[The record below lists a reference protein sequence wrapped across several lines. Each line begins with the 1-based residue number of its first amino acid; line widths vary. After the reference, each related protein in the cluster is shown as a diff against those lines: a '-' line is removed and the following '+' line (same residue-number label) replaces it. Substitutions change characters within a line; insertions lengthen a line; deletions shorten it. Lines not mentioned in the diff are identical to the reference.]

1 MEKTNRRDALKK
13 LATGTMALGATS
25 ILSAATGI
33 ESSEDKKDKPLK
45 FKGNINHSVCQWTY
59 DFISVEELCKVV
71 KNIGFNAIDLMGP
84 KDWPM
89 LQKYGIYSSMCYIDG
104 KVSLTE
110 GFNDPKFHD
119 QLVKSY
125 EEVIPLMVKAGYKD
139 VICFS
144 G

>member
-71 KNIGFNAIDLMGP
+71 KNIGFNAIDLIKP
-84 KDWPM
+84 KDWPI
-89 LQKYGIYSSMCYIDG
+89 LQKYGIYSSMCYTSGDN
-104 KVSLTE
+104 SLTK
-110 GFNDPKFHD
+110 GWNNTAYH
-119 QLVKSY
+119 
-125 EEVIPLMVKAGYKD
+125 
-139 VICFS
+139 
-144 G
+144 